1 MSVTVEVPTFENPV
15 TATLRVTCPATGEL
29 LGEVPDLDAGG
40 VAAAVARSR
49 AAAPSWAGASL
60 EARIEALLKWR
71 DLILDTPLVPETLVK
86 ESGKPRHEAEGIEVL
101 YLCELIRAMT
111 RLSRRALAE
120 EIRNPLLFLTKKT
133 RLVRHPLGVVGVIG
147 PWNFPILNN
156 AADAVA
162 PLLAGNTVVL
172 KPSEVTPLTSCVLR
186 DLWARAGNPPDVFQ
200 VVTGRGAAGAALVDL
215 VDAVMFTGSVAT
227 GRRIASRCGER
238 LIPCVTELGGKSP
251 FVVLPGADL
260 ERAAEAAAWSSFVH
274 SGQVCI
280 RTERIYA
287 HASVADR
294 FEQLLVS
301 RVAALRQA
309 VPDPSGGAHD
319 LGAVTFAR
327 QIAVV
332 ERQIADAKAK
342 GARVLVG
349 GARRGSGPGLFF
361 EPTVLSGATHD
372 MEVMREETFGP
383 LVPVMRF
390 WEDEEALRLANDTHL
405 GLNATVFGPPQ
416 KAEAFARRLR
426 SGQAIVNDVL
436 VNYFVV
442 ESPLG
447 GWRSSGLGVRHG
459 VEGMR
464 QWTRTEAIT
473 TRRPLLAVVD
483 RFLARKL
490 AFPYDPRV
498 LSVLRGAMRLLYR
511 RGLAAKLRRVS

>member
-1 MSVTVEVPTFENPV
+1 MSTTVEVPAIGRSGAGSV
-15 TATLRVTCPATGEL
+15 RVVSPATGEL
-29 LGEVPDLDAGG
+29 AGEVADFD
-40 VAAAVARSR
+40 AAAVAEAVARAH
-49 AAAPSWAGASL
+49 AAAPGWAETSL
-60 EARIEALLKWR
+60 EERVEALFRWR
-71 DLILDTPLVPETLVK
+71 DLILDTPLVPETLVR

-101 YLCELIRAMT
+101 YLCELIRAMA

-120 EIRNPLLFLTKKT
+120 ETRYPLLFLTKKT
-133 RLVRHPLGVVGVIG
+133 RLVRHPIGVVGVIG

-186 DLWARAGNPPDVFQ
+186 DLWVKAGNPKDVFQ
-200 VVTGRGAAGAALVDL
+200 VVTGRGATGAALVDL

-227 GRRIASRCGER
+227 GRRIAARCGER

-251 FVVLPGADL
+251 FVVLPGANL
-260 ERAAEAAAWSSFVH
+260 ERAAEAAAWSSFIH

-280 RTERIYA
+280 RTERIYV
-287 HASVADR
+287 HAAVADR
-294 FEQLLVS
+294 FEELLVS

-309 VPDPSGGAHD
+309 SPDPAGGAHD

-327 QIAVV
+327 QIEVV

-342 GARVLVG
+342 GARVLIG
-349 GARRGSGPGLFF
+349 GARRGNGPGLFF
-361 EPTVLSGATHD
+361 EPTVLSGATHEMD
-372 MEVMREETFGP
+372 VMREETFGP

-390 WEDEEALRLANDTHL
+390 WESAEALRLANDTHL
-405 GLNATVFGPPQ
+405 GLNATVFGPQ
-416 KAEAFARRLR
+416 VEAEAFARRLR

-447 GWRSSGLGVRHG
+447 GWRASGLGFRHG
-459 VEGMR
+459 LEGLR
-464 QWTRTEAIT
+464 QWTRIEAIT
-473 TRRPLLAVVD
+473 TRRFLLSPVD
-483 RFLARKL
+483 RFLAKKL

-498 LSVLRGAMRLLYR
+498 LALLRRAMRVLYR
-511 RGLAAKLRRVS
+511 RTLVEKLRRPS

>member
-1 MSVTVEVPTFENPV
+1 MPRESPKR
-15 TATLRVTCPATGEL
+15 RVRPGGGTG
-29 LGEVPDLDAGG
+29 LGRD
-40 VAAAVARSR
+40 VARGARSR
-49 AAAPSWAGASL
+49 RFW
-60 EARIEALLKWR
+60 WR
-71 DLILDTPLVPETLVK
+71 DLILDTPLVPETLVR
-86 ESGKPRHEAEGIEVL
+86 ESGKPRYEAEGLEVL
-101 YLCELIRAMT
+101 YLCELIRAMA

-120 EIRNPLLFLTKKT
+120 ETRNPLLFLTKKT

-172 KPSEVTPLTSCVLR
+172 KPSEVTPLTSCLLR
-186 DLWARAGNPPDVFQ
+186 DLWVKAGNPPDVFQ
-200 VVTGRGAAGAALVDL
+200 VVTGRGATGAALVDL
-215 VDAVMFTGSVAT
+215 ADAVMFTGSVAT
-227 GRRIASRCGER
+227 GRKIASRCGER

-251 FVVLPGADL
+251 FVVLAGASL
-260 ERAAEAAAWSSFVH
+260 ERAAQAATFSSFIH

-280 RTERIYA
+280 RTERIYV

-301 RVAALRQA
+301 RVAALRQTA
-309 VPDPSGGAHD
+309 PDPSGGAHD

-327 QIAVV
+327 QIEVV

-342 GARVLVG
+342 GARVLIG
-349 GARRGSGPGLFF
+349 GARRGNGPGLFF
-361 EPTVLSGATHD
+361 EPTVPVGRDARHGGHARGDVRPPRPRHALLGRRRGAAP
-372 MEVMREETFGP
+372 RERHTPRAQRDG
-383 LVPVMRF
+383 
-390 WEDEEALRLANDTHL
+390 LRAA
-405 GLNATVFGPPQ
+405 G

-459 VEGMR
+459 VEGLR

-473 TRRPLLAVVD
+473 TRRPVLAAVD
-483 RFLARKL
+483 RFLAKKL

-498 LSVLRGAMRLLYR
+498 LSVLRRAMRVLYR
-511 RGLAAKLRRVS
+511 RSLAAKLRRLP